1 MNTYYK
7 IYKTYLKQEL
17 DLLCPTEIKAIRKF
31 YHLKQTEFAE
41 LLGISY
47 HTYKNWEIGHRI
59 PCTPSNAMLHFA
71 KDYPDIFLKKRK
83 HLLKNLKTV
92 LSS

>member
-1 MNTYYK
+1 MNNYYK
-7 IYKTYLKQEL
+7 IYRTYLKQEL
-17 DLLCPTEIKAIRKF
+17 DLLGPKEIKAIRKF
-31 YHLKQTEFAE
+31 YNLKQTEFAE

-83 HLLKNLKTV
+83 YLLKNLKAAF
-92 LSS
+92 SS